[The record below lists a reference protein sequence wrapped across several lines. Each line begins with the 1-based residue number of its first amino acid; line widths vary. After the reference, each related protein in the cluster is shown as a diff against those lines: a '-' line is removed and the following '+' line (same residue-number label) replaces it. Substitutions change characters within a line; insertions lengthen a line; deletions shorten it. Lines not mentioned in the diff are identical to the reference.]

1 MLIEKII
8 IPEMKLMPQT
18 TVYEEKRLVVIGVV
32 AILNDMAKELGYLNY
47 NKFLKFLELLPNNWF
62 KIV

>member
-1 MLIEKII
+1 MLIEKVI

-32 AILNDMAKELGYLNY
+32 AILNDMAKNLG
-47 NKFLKFLELLPNNWF
+47 
-62 KIV
+62 